1 MAVYTEITDA
11 ELSAFLATYDIGE
24 LLSFKGI
31 AEGVEN
37 SNYLLHTSSGFY
49 ILTLYEKR
57 VNVEDLP
64 YFMRLMEHLFQ
75 HDIRCPEPVSRKSG
89 KVIGQLAG
97 RPAAIVTFLDGL
109 ALSNPT
115 AAHCRSLGEGM
126 ARMHLAGLE
135 FQGFRTNALSVD
147 AWRPLFAK
155 TGSGVDAVEPG
166 LRDLITKELDFLE
179 QNWPENLPVG
189 VIHADLFPDNVFFL
203 KDRLSGF
210 IDFYFSCNDM
220 LAYDVAVCIN
230 AWCFDVN
237 GSFNPGKAKN
247 LMAGYQEVR
256 KFNSD
261 EICKFSILIRGS
273 AIRFLVT
280 RLYDWINTP
289 RTVVVTPKRPDEYIE
304 ILKYHQSIKDI
315 GIYGVG

>member
-1 MAVYTEITDA
+1 MAVYTEITDG
-11 ELSAFLATYDIGE
+11 ELSAFLAAYNIGE

-37 SNYLLHTSSGFY
+37 SNYLLHTSGGFY

-57 VNVEDLP
+57 VNADDLP
-64 YFMRLMEHLFQ
+64 YFMGLMEHLFQ
-75 HDIRCPEPVSRKSG
+75 HDIRCPEPVLRKSG
-89 KVIGQLAG
+89 EVIGQLAG
-97 RPAAIVTFLDGL
+97 RPAAIATFLDGL

-115 AAHCRSLGEGM
+115 AANCKSLGEGM
-126 ARMHLAGLE
+126 ARMHLAGLK
-135 FQGFRTNALSVD
+135 FRGFRANALSVD
-147 AWRPLFAK
+147 AWRPLFSK

-166 LRDLITKELDFLE
+166 LRDLIENELDFLE
-179 QNWPENLPVG
+179 QNWPDDLPLG

-230 AWCFDVN
+230 AWCFDVD
-237 GSFNPGKAKN
+237 GLFNPEKAKN
-247 LMAGYQEVR
+247 LMAGYQGVR

-261 EICKFSILIRGS
+261 EIHKFSILIRGS
-273 AIRFLVT
+273 AIRFLIT

-289 RTVVVTPKRPDEYIE
+289 SAAVVTPKKPDEYIDK
-304 ILKYHQSIKDI
+304 LKYHQSIKDTA
-315 GIYGVG
+315 IYGAG